1 MTVDGSFVEAIDTE
15 YDTDDSADYDF
26 WPEDIGS
33 SSGSE
38 IQSEADTESSS
49 GSEILPPS
57 RVGRGASAGIQAR
70 AHLDNDD
77 LASFSDSGDLASFG
91 DSDSSLDNDYEYW
104 SDSETDASSENGSDS
119 TSLGNDCEYWSD
131 SESAASSGNGSDDTL
146 VGVAPTSVSASSAF
160 PASGSINFSFMKR
173 FGSDKSKAPLAP
185 IKEKPSQL
193 SVADAAPLSF
203 EKALEIILD
212 THADYPTR
220 PACLELGQCGIFME
234 DKHRCPTPRLSAYPD
249 KWRTSGGKSS
259 TIYPLDELDPGRQ
272 FLRCAYGTV
281 KRDGKPIRVFCH
293 YTLLEAGL
301 KMLPPS
307 AKVEHHRERHLFY
320 VRPHLQGGKRQRTV
334 VRTASRAPNT
344 GAGAAAGESSLD
356 RAMRLEVPLTTAEA
370 LEVVQSQLRVDGGT
384 ISFGLPPRPG
394 ILMASSGVF
403 MERGPKTR
411 RGVGNDKWKQRRS
424 SVTESC
430 MVSVPPSPA
439 LSIYKT

>member
-1 MTVDGSFVEAIDTE
+1 
-15 YDTDDSADYDF
+15 
-26 WPEDIGS
+26 
-33 SSGSE
+33 
-38 IQSEADTESSS
+38 
-49 GSEILPPS
+49 
-57 RVGRGASAGIQAR
+57 
-70 AHLDNDD
+70 
-77 LASFSDSGDLASFG
+77 
-91 DSDSSLDNDYEYW
+91 
-104 SDSETDASSENGSDS
+104 
-119 TSLGNDCEYWSD
+119 
-131 SESAASSGNGSDDTL
+131 
-146 VGVAPTSVSASSAF
+146 
-160 PASGSINFSFMKR
+160 MKR

-185 IKEKPSQL
+185 TKEEPSQL

-220 PACLELGQCGIFME
+220 PACLELGQCGIFMV

-249 KWRTSGGKSS
+249 KWRSSGGKSS

-430 MVSVPPSPA
+430 IVSVPPSPA